1 MRKTK
6 HASAHRTS
14 ISFATFQRIVGE
26 RQFYF
31 LIMELPNERLRV
43 YRV

>member
-1 MRKTK
+1 MCKTK
-6 HASAHRTS
+6 HASEHRAS
-14 ISFATFQRIVGE
+14 ISFATFQHIVG

-43 YRV
+43 HCV